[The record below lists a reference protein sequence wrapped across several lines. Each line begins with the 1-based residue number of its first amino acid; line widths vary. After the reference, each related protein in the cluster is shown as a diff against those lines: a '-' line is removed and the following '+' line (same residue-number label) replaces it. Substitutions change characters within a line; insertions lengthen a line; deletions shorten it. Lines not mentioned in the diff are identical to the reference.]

1 MRHAPDITLDRG
13 WLIVLRDLGLD
24 PEDVLRH
31 ARLPLVMLN
40 QEISRI
46 TVADYFRMMGAVELL
61 ANDPLLPIK
70 MGQRASPETFSAP
83 VFAAL
88 CSSTLAV
95 AVRRIAAHKRLM
107 APMHLEIR
115 ETNHELTATWR
126 WDDPTIV
133 SPRILMSMELVF
145 LTQLARIA
153 TRERIQPLRVT
164 CSAPLEPAEAYL
176 EFFGVEPAVAPEL
189 SLTFSAQ
196 DAHRPFLTASE
207 TLWASFQPELQRRS
221 TQLDA
226 RAPMRARV
234 RAHLLECLPSGE
246 ATLQGIAVRL
256 GVSARTLQRHLAEDG
271 LTFRDVV
278 QATREPLARHY
289 LVNTSLPFREI
300 AFLLGFDE
308 PTSFSR
314 AFREWFGETPESV
327 RTGATEPS
335 APFAVLHH
343 GPSETFAR
351 VR

>member
-1 MRHAPDITLDRG
+1 MHNAPDITLDRG
-13 WLIVLRDLGLD
+13 WLIMLRDLGID
-24 PEDVLRH
+24 PEDVVRQ
-31 ARLPLVMLN
+31 ARLPRQMLH
-40 QEISRI
+40 QETSRL
-46 TVADYFRMMGAVELL
+46 TVADYFRMVHAVENL
-61 ANDPLLPIK
+61 ADDPLLAIR
-70 MGQRASPETFSAP
+70 MGQMASPEAFSVP

-95 AVRRIAAHKRLM
+95 AVRRIAAHKRLI

-115 ETNHELTATWR
+115 ETGDALVVGWAWN
-126 WDDPTIV
+126 DPTVV
-133 SPRILMSMELVF
+133 SPNLLMAMDLVF

-153 TRERIQPLRVT
+153 TRERIQPVRVT
-164 CSAPLEPAEAYL
+164 CPAQLAPAEAYRDY
-176 EFFGVEPAVAPEL
+176 FGVEPVVGPEL

-207 TLWASFQPELQRRS
+207 TLWASFEPELQRRA

-226 RAPMRARV
+226 QAPMSARV
-234 RAHLLECLPSGE
+234 RSLLLECLPSGE
-246 ATLQGIAVRL
+246 ATVQGIALRL
-256 GVSARTLQRHLAEDG
+256 GVSARTLQRHLADDG

-289 LVNTSLPFREI
+289 LLKTSLPFREI

-327 RTGATEPS
+327 RIR
-335 APFAVLHH
+335 
-343 GPSETFAR
+343 AR
-351 VR
+351 